1 MKIKEFINLY
11 NEGKV
16 ADIKTALEVKD
27 YIPFA
32 EKYELCSSTLEA
44 CGEVDTETGT
54 IAFDNLNRNL
64 TFIITALSVYT
75 NLEFTFDENA
85 EVDSI
90 KEYDMLCRNKLIRP
104 ILDTFAEEYVECKE
118 MLEIMQKDMTDK
130 HNATYKVI
138 VNTLLPIVDAVEAA
152 LDGFDF
158 SNLNLGSLAAPKEKL
173 N

>member
-1 MKIKEFINLY
+1 MKINEFINLY
-11 NEGKV
+11 NEGKIE
-16 ADIKTALEVKD
+16 DIKTALEVKD

-44 CGEVDTETGT
+44 CGEVDKKTGI
-54 IAFDNLNRNL
+54 IAFDNLNRNI
-64 TFIITALSVYT
+64 TFIITALAVYT
-75 NLEFTFDENA
+75 NLEFTFDADA

-104 ILDTFAEEYVECKE
+104 ILDAFSEEYAECKE
-118 MLEIMQKDMTDK
+118 MLEIMQKDMIE
-130 HNATYKVI
+130 HQNSVYKVLA
-138 VNTLLPIVDAVEAA
+138 NMLLPLVDAAEVA

-158 SNLNLGSLAAPKEKL
+158 SKLNLGSLVTPKEDL